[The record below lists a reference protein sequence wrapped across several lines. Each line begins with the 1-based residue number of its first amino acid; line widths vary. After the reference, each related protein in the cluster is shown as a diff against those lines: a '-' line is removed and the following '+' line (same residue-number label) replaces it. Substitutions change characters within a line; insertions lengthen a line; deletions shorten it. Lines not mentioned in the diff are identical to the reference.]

1 MINATHTTTAT
12 PAGDESRLV
21 EQLARRADT
30 DGNGRVSSDELT
42 RFLSDLMRSLD
53 DELATEART
62 PAASSS
68 APPAAGRA
76 VMPSLDTI
84 PMTPA
89 QGTELLRRAFGST
102 ERFR

>member
-1 MINATHTTTAT
+1 VINATHTTTAT

-21 EQLARRADT
+21 EQFARRADT
-30 DGNGRVSSDELT
+30 DANGRVTSDELT

-53 DELATEART
+53 EELATEART
-62 PAASSS
+62 PAASS
-68 APPAAGRA
+68 APPTVDRVA
-76 VMPSLDTI
+76 MPSIDTI